1 VSTRPRLT
9 CLWDTADF
17 GAQRYTSC
25 MQPALEPIRVVIAE
39 DNEDL
44 SAAVCALLQ
53 SEPDIDVVATI
64 DRADALLDTVRV
76 GDAGVVVLDLNLGG
90 HSSVP
95 AMEAMRREMPRVAVV
110 IYSGYDRH
118 DVADALPAAGA
129 VEFVSKSGEVTDL
142 LRAVRRV
149 GRNPWIDAPR

>member
-17 GAQRYTSC
+17 GAQRYTSR
-25 MQPALEPIRVVIAE
+25 MHTTLEPIRVVIAE

-44 SAAVCALLQ
+44 CVAVCALLQ
-53 SEPDIDVVATI
+53 SEPDIEVVATI
-64 DRADALLDTVRV
+64 DRAEALLDAVRA
-76 GDAGVVVLDLNLGG
+76 GDARVVVLDLNLGG

-118 DVADALPAAGA
+118 DVADAVPAGGA
-129 VEFVSKSGEVTDL
+129 VEFVSKSGEVTEL

-149 GRNPWIDAPR
+149 GG